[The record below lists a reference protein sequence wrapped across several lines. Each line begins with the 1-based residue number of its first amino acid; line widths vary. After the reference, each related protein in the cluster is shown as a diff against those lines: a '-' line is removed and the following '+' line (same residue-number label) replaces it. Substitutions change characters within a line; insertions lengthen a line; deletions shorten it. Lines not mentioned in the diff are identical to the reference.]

1 MGLVI
6 IEISGA
12 NTEESVFASFLNAWK
27 LSMDNE
33 ERILIQ
39 RCQQGD
45 KTACEHIFLKYK
57 DMVYNVAYGMLSN
70 VEDAQDI
77 TQEVFL
83 HVFGKISQFRFKASF
98 STWLYRI
105 VVNMCLNERRKRQK
119 HDLNATELKEHYE
132 RIRPSV
138 NTPEDELLKK
148 ERLGQVQQALATLKD
163 AHRTILVLREIEG
176 LSYEEL
182 ANVLKCSVGRVK
194 SRLHEARMEMR
205 RRVRRL

>member
-1 MGLVI
+1 
-6 IEISGA
+6 
-12 NTEESVFASFLNAWK
+12 
-27 LSMDNE
+27 MDKE

-45 KTACEHIFLKYK
+45 KTAYEHIFLNYK

-70 VEDAQDI
+70 AENAEDM

-83 HVFGKISQFRFKASF
+83 HVFEKINQFQFKSSF

-105 VVNMCLNERRKRQK
+105 VVNMCLNERRKQQNR
-119 HDLNATELKEHYE
+119 DLDSTELKEYYE
-132 RIRPSV
+132 RMHPPV

-148 ERLGQVQQALATLKD
+148 ERMNQVQQALATLKD
-163 AHRTILVLREIEG
+163 THRTILILREIEG

-182 ANVLKCSVGRVK
+182 ATVLKCSVGRVK
-194 SRLHEARMEMR
+194 SRLHEARMEIR
-205 RRVRRL
+205 RKLKKL

>member
-1 MGLVI
+1 
-6 IEISGA
+6 
-12 NTEESVFASFLNAWK
+12 
-27 LSMDNE
+27 MDNE

-45 KTACEHIFLKYK
+45 RTAYEHIFLKYK
-57 DMVYNVAYGMLSN
+57 DTVYNVAHGMLSN
-70 VEDAQDI
+70 VENAEDM

-83 HVFGKISQFRFKASF
+83 HVFDKISQFRFKSSF

-119 HDLNATELKEHYE
+119 RDLNTADLKGHYE
-132 RIRPSV
+132 LMRSPV

-148 ERLGQVQQALATLKD
+148 ERLSQVQQALATLKD
-163 AHRTILVLREIEG
+163 AHRTILVLREMEG

-182 ANVLKCSVGRVK
+182 ATVLKCSTGRVK
-194 SRLHEARMEMR
+194 SRLHEARMELR
-205 RRVRRL
+205 RRVKRLEG